1 MIRSEGFFMIRE
13 LRSKGWTIRAISDET
28 GYDPKTIRKYLK
40 MENAPTKVK
49 RKKRKGKLEP
59 YEDYINER
67 IKEGTTNC
75 EVLFDEIQK
84 LGYEGK
90 MTILREYVR
99 PYRLQPKKQATV
111 RFETPPGR
119 QGQMDWSDV
128 GMYEVDGEMRMVYAF
143 SIILGYSRMRY
154 IEFTTDMTLE
164 TLMKCHMNAFAF
176 FNGVPQQILYDNMKT
191 AVISHNPNGIKFNQK
206 FEDFLAYYGITPKAC
221 KPRRA
226 QTKGKIERSF
236 GYMKQNFFKRRI
248 GKTLEQLNRD
258 VLEWLQNT
266 ANKKKNDTTKESPE
280 KRFEVEQTFLAPGH
294 LKPHYPV
301 HRWETRQVSKDCFV
315 SYQGRQYSVPFRFV
329 GQHVR
334 IRITLDHHLEVY
346 ADGEQIAQHP
356 IASGNLKYQLNL
368 EHYKGLETTQKGLP
382 TRRLQ
387 PDIPEVERR
396 SLQVYEQ
403 FERSDH
409 E

>member
-49 RKKRKGKLEP
+49 RRMRKGKLEP
-59 YEDYINER
+59 YKDYINER

-128 GMYEVDGEMRMVYAF
+128 WTYEVDSEMRMVYAF

-191 AVISHNPNGIKFNQK
+191 AVISHNLNGIKFNQK

-236 GYMKQNFFKRRI
+236 GYMKQKFFKRRI
-248 GKTLEQLNRD
+248 EKTLEQLNRD

-280 KRFEVEQTFLAPGH
+280 KRFEVEQGFLAPGH
-294 LKPHYPV
+294 LKPH
-301 HRWETRQVSKDCFV
+301 
-315 SYQGRQYSVPFRFV
+315 
-329 GQHVR
+329 
-334 IRITLDHHLEVY
+334 
-346 ADGEQIAQHP
+346 
-356 IASGNLKYQLNL
+356 
-368 EHYKGLETTQKGLP
+368 
-382 TRRLQ
+382 
-387 PDIPEVERR
+387 
-396 SLQVYEQ
+396 
-403 FERSDH
+403 
-409 E
+409 